1 MRRDT
6 LAAGARKAQF
16 SAGSASVNEPIEL
29 KNVAPE
35 DEVPEVLTPQEPVAP
50 AAPKK
55 IFKPLAGVLLVR
67 RTEAQLGNGI
77 IITETMEKDQPAEGT
92 VLAAG
97 PNEQDIHQG
106 DYIVFGK
113 YAGAEFRLNGET
125 LLLMDATEVKGTLTD
140 YVEEP
145 PQQNDWTPQ
154 GCTSI
159 GRA

>member
-16 SAGSASVNEPIEL
+16 TVGDAKASDPIEL

-35 DEVPEVLTPQEPVAP
+35 EERVDVVPEIVTP
-50 AAPKK
+50 AAPRK
-55 IFKPLAGVLLVR
+55 IFRPLAGVLLVR
-67 RTEAQLGNGI
+67 RTEVTAGNGI
-77 IITETMEKDQPAEGT
+77 IITETMEKEQPAEGT

-97 PNEQDIHQG
+97 PNDEGIHQG

-125 LLLMDATEVKGTLTD
+125 LLLMNADEVKGTLND
-140 YVEEP
+140 YVPEP
-145 PQQNDWTPQ
+145 PQVDWTPQ
-154 GCTSI
+154 GCVV

>member
-16 SAGSASVNEPIEL
+16 SAGSASANDPIEL

-35 DEVPEVLTPQEPVAP
+35 EPVDAAPVVPEPAP

-55 IFKPLAGVLLVR
+55 IFRPLAGVLLVR
-67 RTEAQLGNGI
+67 RTESQIGNGI
-77 IITETMEKDQPAEGT
+77 IITEAMEKEQPAEGT

-97 PNEQDIHQG
+97 RNENDIHQG

-125 LLLMDATEVKGTLTD
+125 LLLMDADEVKGILEE
-140 YVEEP
+140 YVEP
-145 PQQNDWTPQ
+145 PAPEDWTPN
-154 GCTSI
+154 GCTAI

>member
-1 MRRDT
+1 MRRDI
-6 LAAGARKAQF
+6 LAAGGKKATF
-16 SAGSASVNEPIEL
+16 AGGIGGENDGDIFR
-29 KNVAPE
+29 NVAK
-35 DEVPEVLTPQEPVAP
+35 DEAPIIVPVIEKKKE
-50 AAPKK
+50 PKK

-67 RTEAQLGNGI
+67 RTESQIGNGI
-77 IITETMEKDQPAEGT
+77 IITETMEKEQPAEGT

-97 PNEQDIHQG
+97 ANEQGIFPG
-106 DYIVFGK
+106 NYIVFGK

-125 LLLMDATEVKGTLTD
+125 LLLMNADEVKGILED
-140 YVEEP
+140 EPEPEP

>member
-6 LAAGARKAQF
+6 LAAGGRKAQF
-16 SAGSASVNEPIEL
+16 SAGSASANDPVEL

-35 DEVPEVLTPQEPVAP
+35 GEGPAAVVPDVPEAKSPVAR
-50 AAPKK
+50 KL
-55 IFKPLAGVLLVR
+55 FKPLAGVLLVR
-67 RTEAQLGNGI
+67 RTEAQLGSGI
-77 IITETMEKDQPAEGT
+77 IITETMEKEQPAEGT
-92 VLAAG
+92 VIAAG
-97 PNEQDIHQG
+97 ANDQGIQPG

-140 YVEEP
+140 YV
-145 PQQNDWTPQ
+145 PQPEQDWTPN
-154 GCTSI
+154 GCTAI

>member
-16 SAGSASVNEPIEL
+16 TVADAKSSDPIEL

-35 DEVPEVLTPQEPVAP
+35 EENVPVAVPEVAKVEAP
-50 AAPKK
+50 RK
-55 IFKPLAGVLLVR
+55 IFRPLRGVLLVK
-67 RTEAQLGNGI
+67 RTEATLGNGI
-77 IITETMEKDQPAEGT
+77 IITEAMEKEQPAEGT

-97 PNEQDIHQG
+97 PNDEGIHAG

-125 LLLMDATEVKGTLTD
+125 LLLMNADEVKGTLTD
-140 YVEEP
+140 YQPVGEWNLP
-145 PQQNDWTPQ
+145 P
-154 GCTSI
+154 CSAI

>member
-16 SAGSASVNEPIEL
+16 SAGSASANEPVEL

-35 DEVPEVLTPQEPVAP
+35 DENAPVVVPEVSKV

>member
-16 SAGSASVNEPIEL
+16 SVGTASADESIEL

-35 DEVPEVLTPQEPVAP
+35 GEDVPVTVPEEVKVE
-50 AAPKK
+50 APKK
-55 IFKPLAGVLLVR
+55 IFKPLRGVLLVK
-67 RTEAQLGNGI
+67 RTEATLGNGI
-77 IITETMEKDQPAEGT
+77 IITEAMEKEQPAEGT

-97 PNEQDIHQG
+97 PNEWGIHQG
-106 DYIVFGK
+106 DYVVFGK

-125 LLLMDATEVKGTLTD
+125 LLLMDADEVKGTLTD
-140 YVEEP
+140 YVP
-145 PQQNDWTPQ
+145 TLDWAVSP
-154 GCTSI
+154 CSSI

>member
-16 SAGSASVNEPIEL
+16 SVGSASVDEPIEL

-35 DEVPEVLTPQEPVAP
+35 EENVPVVVPEVTKVEQ
-50 AAPKK
+50 PKK
-55 IFKPLAGVLLVR
+55 IFRPLAGVLLVR
-67 RTEAQLGNGI
+67 RTEVELGHGV
-77 IITETMEKDQPAEGT
+77 IITETMEQERPAEGL

-97 PNEQDIHQG
+97 PNDEGVHQG

-125 LLLMDATEVKGTLTD
+125 LLLMNSDEARGILEDAPTVQTD
-140 YVEEP
+140 
-145 PQQNDWTPQ
+145 QDWTPN
-154 GCTSI
+154 GCTAI